1 MVESSGLPFRKHAC
15 HNVPLI
21 PTIYAVLSEGV
32 MAMVAPQVRK
42 QLSADALL
50 GLLRSGFAAL
60 ADHRPGTP
68 DISLTD
74 ALMAAFALFSLKSPS
89 LLACDKERTEGNL
102 QRVFGLER
110 VPCDTAMREILDPVD
125 PESLRPL
132 FKHVFRALQRGKA
145 LEEMGFVQDHSLLA
159 LDGTGYVSS
168 QQSRCASCLETHHRN
183 GTVTYRHQMLGAAL
197 IHPEQRAVIPLM
209 PEPIVKQDGTNKND
223 CERHAA
229 KRLIVKLRQ
238 DHPHLKLIVTEDS
251 LSSNAPHIEVLQDH
265 NLHYILGVKEG
276 AHAFLF
282 QQVAAAE
289 QAGRVTSYD
298 REDPETGMHQHFRFV
313 SDVPLNESNANLP
326 VNSLECWE
334 TVNSQVQHF
343 SWVTDLCVTKGTV
356 YQIMRGGRARWRIE
370 NETFNTLKNH
380 GSHFEHN
387 YGHGYQHLSVV
398 FAVLMMLAFL
408 VDQVQQLCCPL
419 FQAVWRKLGS
429 KRRLWERM
437 RALFYDYALDSMR
450 HLCEALF
457 YGWKKTA
464 PIFAVDSS

>member
-1 MVESSGLPFRKHAC
+1 
-15 HNVPLI
+15 
-21 PTIYAVLSEGV
+21 
-32 MAMVAPQVRK
+32 MAMVAPRVR
-42 QLSADALL
+42 QHLSADALF
-50 GLLRSGFAAL
+50 GLLRSGFADL
-60 ADHRPGTP
+60 ADHRPGKP

-89 LLACDKERTEGNL
+89 LLAFDKERTEGNL

-132 FKHVFRALQRGKA
+132 FQHVFRALQRGKA
-145 LEEMGFVQDHSLLA
+145 LEEIVFVQGHYLLA
-159 LDGTGYVSS
+159 LDGTGYFSS
-168 QQSRCASCLETHHRN
+168 QQIHCASCLEMHHRN

-197 IHPEQRAVIPLM
+197 IHPDQRAVIPLM
-209 PEPIVKQDGTNKND
+209 PEPIVKQDGTSKND
-223 CERHAA
+223 CERNAA

-251 LSSNAPHIEVLQDH
+251 LSSNAPHIEVLQEH

-276 AHAFLF
+276 DHAFLF

-298 REDPETGMHQHFRFV
+298 REDPETGIHQHFRFV
-313 SDVPLNESNANLP
+313 SDVPLNESNADLR
-326 VNSLECWE
+326 VNFLECWE

-370 NETFNTLKNH
+370 NETFNTLKNQ
-380 GSHFEHN
+380 GYHFEHN

-419 FQAVWRKLGS
+419 FQAVWAKLGS

-450 HLCEALF
+450 HLFEALW